1 MVLVHRY
8 QNSAAILY
16 FLMISNLVSIQNL
29 LAVNMSCRIMKPNNV
44 VEREAQYFT
53 NSWAVRILGGVSVAK
68 RVAKSLGYDFR
79 KKVS

>member
-1 MVLVHRY
+1 
-8 QNSAAILY
+8 
-16 FLMISNLVSIQNL
+16 
-29 LAVNMSCRIMKPNNV
+29 MKPNNV

-79 KKVS
+79 KKVSWSERVLRLY